1 MNIIVK
7 RRIGPDPHEGGRQSS
22 SSSGCPDILELDS
35 GDFAIIGQ
43 DITAA
48 AIPALP
54 ASAGCAVEE
63 RVIRIPREFCF
74 APKATSLAL
83 REIAPLLP
91 SSPHSVTKQGVGI
104 FVEWF
109 GANWFNLLQ
118 TVAIV
123 SGLFFTGRS
132 FLVDTRIRR
141 ISNLLNITEH
151 HRSIWQQV
159 IDKPNLLRVL
169 SAEAKLDIKPIT
181 LEERIFVNLIILH
194 LTAVMAAIKGRVHEQ
209 PAGQDEDLREFFS
222 LPIPNKV
229 WKDSKRFR

>member
-1 MNIIVK
+1 M
-7 RRIGPDPHEGGRQSS
+7 
-22 SSSGCPDILELDS
+22 
-35 GDFAIIGQ
+35 
-43 DITAA
+43 
-48 AIPALP
+48 
-54 ASAGCAVEE
+54 
-63 RVIRIPREFCF
+63 
-74 APKATSLAL
+74 
-83 REIAPLLP
+83 
-91 SSPHSVTKQGVGI
+91 GI

-123 SGLFFTGRS
+123 AGLFFTGRS

-222 LPIPNKV
+222 LPIPNRV
-229 WKDSKRFR
+229 WKDSKRFREPDVIAYIESLLKPKPKKRRRKLRWWFR

>member
-1 MNIIVK
+1 M
-7 RRIGPDPHEGGRQSS
+7 
-22 SSSGCPDILELDS
+22 
-35 GDFAIIGQ
+35 
-43 DITAA
+43 
-48 AIPALP
+48 
-54 ASAGCAVEE
+54 
-63 RVIRIPREFCF
+63 
-74 APKATSLAL
+74 
-83 REIAPLLP
+83 
-91 SSPHSVTKQGVGI
+91 GI

-123 SGLFFTGRS
+123 AGLFFTGRS

-169 SAEAKLDIKPIT
+169 NAEAKLDIKPIT

-194 LTAVMAAIKGRVHEQ
+194 LTAVMAAIRGRVHEQ
-209 PAGQDEDLREFFS
+209 PAGLHGRRVEPEEVGGRHRRHGRPGRADQGRRDELRCRDRVARHE
-222 LPIPNKV
+222 IGRAHV
-229 WKDSKRFR
+229 

>member
-1 MNIIVK
+1 
-7 RRIGPDPHEGGRQSS
+7 
-22 SSSGCPDILELDS
+22 L
-35 GDFAIIGQ
+35 
-43 DITAA
+43 
-48 AIPALP
+48 
-54 ASAGCAVEE
+54 
-63 RVIRIPREFCF
+63 
-74 APKATSLAL
+74 LAL
-83 REIAPLLP
+83 HEIAPLLP
-91 SSPHSVTKQGVGI
+91 SSPHSVTRQDVGI

-123 SGLFFTGRS
+123 AGLFFTGRS

-222 LPIPNKV
+222 LPIPNRV
-229 WKDSKRFR
+229 WKDSKRFREPDVIAYIESLLKPKPKKRRRKLRWWFR

>member
-1 MNIIVK
+1 MAISPSSARTSPQQPSPRSLLPQAAQ
-7 RRIGPDPHEGGRQSS
+7 RRSGSS
-22 SSSGCPDILELDS
+22 
-35 GDFAIIGQ
+35 AYH
-43 DITAA
+43 AK
-48 AIPALP
+48 
-54 ASAGCAVEE
+54 
-63 RVIRIPREFCF
+63 FCF
-74 APKATSLAL
+74 AQKATSLAL
-83 REIAPLLP
+83 HEIPPLLP
-91 SSPHSVTKQGVGI
+91 SSPHSVTRQGVGI

-123 SGLFFTGRS
+123 AGLFFTGRS

-169 SAEAKLDIKPIT
+169 NAEAKLDIKPIT

-194 LTAVMAAIKGRVHEQ
+194 LTAVMAAIRGRVHEQ

-229 WKDSKRFR
+229 WKDSKRFREPDVIAYIESLLKPKPKKRRRKLRWWFR